1 MNKHLFQRIIIL
13 SPLLISLNCSLTR
26 TPTTEDLQRAFV
38 EMRFGAFI
46 HFGIM
51 TFTGGK
57 WAEPNQDVTK
67 FNPTNLDCN
76 QWAEAF
82 AAAKMQYAIL
92 TTKHHDGFCLWDSK
106 YTENDVASSPWKDG
120 KGDVVREYVDAFR
133 AHGLEPMLYYSVW
146 DNTAGVGNSTITPDE
161 LKFVK
166 NQITELLSNYGPIK
180 MLFIDGWSWKMGHKC
195 VPYDQIRELV
205 KDLQPECL
213 LVDNTHLRCLYD
225 NDLIHY
231 ESGSEYPAN
240 NTLPAI
246 FSLLINLDSG
256 NDWFWDNRVPT
267 AELLSVSQIVNDN
280 LKLLEPQ
287 WCSFI
292 LNCPPNPDG
301 KIDDNIV
308 IRLAEVGQ
316 VWSPDPTRP
325 PLPPQALQI
334 EYPITPVAAYAT
346 SGNPKY
352 AIDGLNDRYYYS
364 VWQTTAPLPQSITID
379 LGREYGDVSILGY
392 VPKYQP
398 YINPLTEGSIKK
410 YTVSIS
416 TDNRNFTEVASGEWN
431 GDINLKVVTFSPA
444 KAHYLRLEAITAVD
458 DFAAATEIAIGRGKN
473 PSIIK

>member
-1 MNKHLFQRIIIL
+1 
-13 SPLLISLNCSLTR
+13 
-26 TPTTEDLQRAFV
+26 
-38 EMRFGAFI
+38 MRFGTFI

-120 KGDVVREYVDAFR
+120 KGDVVREYVNAFR

-146 DNTAGVGNSTITPDE
+146 DNTASVGNSTITPDE

-166 NQITELLSNYGPIK
+166 NQITELLSNYGPTK

-316 VWSPDPTRP
+316 VWSPDPTRH

-334 EYPITPVAAYAT
+334 EYPITSVAAYAT
-346 SGNPKY
+346 SGNPEY

-431 GDINLKVVTFSPA
+431 GDINLKVVTFPPA
-444 KAHYLRLEAITAVD
+444 KARYIRLEAITAVD